1 MKILINFTTSQM
13 LLSLT
18 SGFLLSYRPRGATF
32 LQPKRTIKDSVLF
45 AENRRSLLQ
54 NIASFGAL
62 ASQGMLLTS
71 GSEKASALVEGNP
84 VPKKA
89 KALPEEYRQGTAA
102 LADIDENGVV
112 PREAYIKLPSGVTYA
127 DLRVGKGEEAT
138 LGKKAN
144 LQWVLRRSNGYFVES
159 SEVNDSVP
167 FIFNVGD
174 EKAAIAGVNEGVQ
187 GMRVGGVR
195 RLLIPPSLA
204 YVQGLED
211 DKPGPV
217 PKGFG
222 PKQQMRRVMNFRK
235 DVPGEYVFLEVQL
248 TRIR

>member
-1 MKILINFTTSQM
+1 MKILINFATSQM

-89 KALPEEYRQGTAA
+89 KALPGKCRLKNMIATAVH
-102 LADIDENGVV
+102 LILSHNFYKIKRGV
-112 PREAYIKLPSGVTYA
+112 PARYSCARWYWWKRRCSSRGIYKTTIRSYLCRFESRK
-127 DLRVGKGEEAT
+127 R
-138 LGKKAN
+138 
-144 LQWVLRRSNGYFVES
+144 RRSY
-159 SEVNDSVP
+159 
-167 FIFNVGD
+167 
-174 EKAAIAGVNEGVQ
+174 A
-187 GMRVGGVR
+187 R
-195 RLLIPPSLA
+195 
-204 YVQGLED
+204 
-211 DKPGPV
+211 
-217 PKGFG
+217 
-222 PKQQMRRVMNFRK
+222 
-235 DVPGEYVFLEVQL
+235 
-248 TRIR
+248 